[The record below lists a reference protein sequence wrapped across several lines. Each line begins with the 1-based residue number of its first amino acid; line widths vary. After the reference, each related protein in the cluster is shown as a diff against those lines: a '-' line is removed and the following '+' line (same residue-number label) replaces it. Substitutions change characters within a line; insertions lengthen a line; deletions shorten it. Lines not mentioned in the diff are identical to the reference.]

1 MLSALVA
8 IEHGI
13 KGHVGT
19 SSAASAASTV
29 AIGEAYRLIKM
40 DIWIEYLLVD
50 LIITAIK
57 MCLEVWIVL
66 AH

>member
-19 SSAASAASTV
+19 SSAVSTV